1 MASARLRF
9 ELRSIVLDVLGLGE
23 PRDLPQEVS
32 AWVEA
37 AAEAAV
43 SAVCDSSV
51 RGLMQSIDASIAA
64 APPAVVA
71 RLAQSAIRRDVG
83 VD

>member
-9 ELRSIVLDVLGLGE
+9 ELRSIVFDVLGLGE
-23 PRDLPQEVS
+23 PRELPQEVA
-32 AWVEA
+32 AWVDD

-43 SAVCDSSV
+43 SAVCDTSV
-51 RGLMQSIDASIAA
+51 RGLMASIDASIAA
-64 APPAVVA
+64 APPAIVA